1 MCCHTD
7 ACLGGFVLP
16 FARKLGYPVPA
27 WDFSVPGVTSMSLD
41 SHKFGMAHKVSSSQ
55 SAVQVNQACHAG
67 LISVAPKAQA
77 EASTKFRKHFP
88 QMTLLQSLASLSAQ
102 LHWTALLKLEL
113 LI

>member
-41 SHKFGMAHKVSSSQ
+41 SHKFGMAHKVSSSG
-55 SAVQVNQACHAG
+55 SAVQVCQACHADLTSEPPQCASRG
-67 LISVAPKAQA
+67 FHQIQKAFFPDNAAPISCIPF
-77 EASTKFRKHFP
+77 STAAVGCSC
-88 QMTLLQSLASLSAQ
+88 M
-102 LHWTALLKLEL
+102 LEP
-113 LI
+113 